1 MELNEDN
8 SSNIND
14 LDHNSNPSHLEDLKS
29 NGGTRQKQIAR
40 ESYIKGM
47 ILVDEDV

>member
-29 NGGTRQKQIAR
+29 SNLKINFNQKIFFNF
-40 ESYIKGM
+40 I
-47 ILVDEDV
+47 DF